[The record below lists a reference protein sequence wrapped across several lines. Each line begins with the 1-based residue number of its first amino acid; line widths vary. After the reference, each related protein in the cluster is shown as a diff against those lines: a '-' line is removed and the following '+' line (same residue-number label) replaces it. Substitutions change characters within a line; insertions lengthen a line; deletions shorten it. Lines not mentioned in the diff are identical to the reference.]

1 MEFTVDQDI
10 KMAFGNSSWTAD
22 DRYRNMMLHYAYAA
36 DNVLEC
42 GSGLTTLDLARA
54 GVSGVALE
62 HLPEW
67 AGYVEGVA
75 AGMKVEWFGFHT
87 AAGMKVEWFDF
98 KVIYTPLRDFGLYEW
113 YNFET
118 TRTYDFVVCDGPPR
132 TGKGARYG
140 LLPRMI
146 DNLAPGAFILFDDF
160 DEDVPEEMDALGT
173 TVVSA
178 WQALFGITVEKIYGD
193 KPHRFALLQVPW

>member
-1 MEFTVDQDI
+1 MEFMADQDT
-10 KMAFGNSSWTAD
+10 KEAFGNSVWTAD
-22 DRYRNMMLHYAYAA
+22 DRYRNMMLHYARAA
-36 DNVLEC
+36 DKVLEC
-42 GSGLTTLDLARA
+42 GSGLTTLDLART

-62 HLPEW
+62 HKLEW

-75 AGMKVEWFGFHT
+75 AGMKVEWF
-87 AAGMKVEWFDF
+87 DF
-98 KVIYTPLRDFGLYEW
+98 KVLHAPLRDFGLYEW
-113 YNFET
+113 YNFESN
-118 TRTYDFVVCDGPPR
+118 RIYDFVVCDGPPR

-140 LLPRMI
+140 LLPRMLN
-146 DNLAPGAFILFDDF
+146 NLAPGAFILFDDF

-173 TVVSA
+173 TVVAA